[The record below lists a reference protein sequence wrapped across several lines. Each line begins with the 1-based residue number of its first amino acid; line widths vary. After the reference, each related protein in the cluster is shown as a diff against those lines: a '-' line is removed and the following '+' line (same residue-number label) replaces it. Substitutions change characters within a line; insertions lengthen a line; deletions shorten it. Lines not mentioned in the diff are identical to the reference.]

1 MITDTD
7 NTQIE
12 EYERT
17 ASLADAFL
25 PPRVMQRLSASI
37 KAIEDVLDYES
48 EMLEKHGNP
57 DFADIHARKERAIHA
72 LNLICQ
78 ENPQISE
85 PENKVFLADIL
96 ESLQV
101 KLARNERVLKIHLDA
116 VGELVELISST
127 AQAREA
133 DGTYSPFAQI

>member
-12 EYERT
+12 EYEEP
-17 ASLADAFL
+17 AFAEAFL
-25 PPRVMQRLSASI
+25 PPRVMRRLTASI

-48 EMLEKHGNP
+48 EMLEKHENP
-57 DFADIHARKERAIHA
+57 DFSEIHARKERAIHA
-72 LNLICQ
+72 INLVCQ
-78 ENPQISE
+78 ENPQIDA
-85 PENKVFLADIL
+85 PENKAFLADIL
-96 ESLQV
+96 EPLQV

-133 DGTYSPFAQI
+133 DGTYSPFAQV